1 MLHAAVCE
9 IKMASY
15 TATEALDLILD
26 SSEDLQSGDES
37 DIQEDPLF
45 PLPRV
50 DESGDD
56 SEAEG
61 ECADEGDE
69 VSESGDESEDAGR
82 LNNY

>member
-1 MLHAAVCE
+1 
-9 IKMASY
+9 MASY
-15 TATEALDLILD
+15 TAAKALDLILD

-45 PLPRV
+45 RV
-50 DESGDD
+50 EESGDD

-69 VSESGDESEDAGR
+69 VSESGEESESDQDAGR